1 VALYMYQFA
10 YTSQSWGPQFKN
22 PQNRIEKIGR
32 AAVEAAGG
40 KFIGGWLCIG
50 EYDAVLIV
58 DLPNLE
64 SMAGL
69 ALAVA
74 AGGSIKTRKTT
85 ALMSGDEG
93 VEALRK
99 AATVAKTYQPAR

>member
-1 VALYMYQFA
+1 M
-10 YTSQSWGPQFKN
+10 
-22 PQNRIEKIGR
+22 
-32 AAVEAAGG
+32 
-40 KFIGGWLCIG
+40 G

-74 AGGSIKTRKTT
+74 AGGSIKTSKITP
-85 ALMSGDEG
+85 LISGDEG
-93 VEALRK
+93 VQALRN
-99 AATVAKTYQPAR
+99 ATTVAKTYQADR

>member
-10 YTSQSWGPQFKN
+10 YTSHSWRPQLKN
-22 PQNRIEKIGR
+22 PQNRIEKTGR

-40 KFIGGWLCIG
+40 KFIGGWLCMG

-74 AGGSIKTRKTT
+74 AGGSIKTSKIT
-85 ALMSGDEG
+85 ALLSGEEG
-93 VEALRK
+93 VEALQK
-99 AATVAKTYQPAR
+99 ATTVAKTYQPAR